1 VAKKRN
7 RAPGGPD
14 RKICP
19 EARSVLTESESS
31 FQCFV
36 LTHFLYANRYP
47 LRSKTLYGTAASN
60 QSEMAD
66 TMTLRSKCLAFS
78 FIFAAVLATS
88 SSRADEYPSRS
99 IHLIVPF
106 SAGGSADSTARVLA
120 SRIGKALGQSIVVEN
135 RGGAGAIIGAEFVKK
150 SEPDGYTLLLGQSG
164 PISINPAVY
173 KNLPYDPVKDF
184 APICLTTTYPYVMV
198 VNSALGVKTLKEFV
212 TLARSKPGGLNYG
225 TTGVGSSNH
234 LVTELFAGKAGIKMT
249 HIPYRGTALAVTDLL
264 AGQVQMVFSDPISAL
279 QYVKSGA
286 LVALAVTSKD
296 RSPVAPTVPTIA
308 ESGYPGFDAI
318 AWHGILAPAHT
329 PPAII
334 ARLNA
339 EILKALNDPDTR
351 TLLESQAIQV
361 VGNSPE
367 AFARFIKQ
375 DSALWKEV
383 ADQARIELR

>member
-1 VAKKRN
+1 
-7 RAPGGPD
+7 
-14 RKICP
+14 
-19 EARSVLTESESS
+19 
-31 FQCFV
+31 
-36 LTHFLYANRYP
+36 
-47 LRSKTLYGTAASN
+47 
-60 QSEMAD
+60 MAD

-106 SAGGSADSTARVLA
+106 SAGGSANSTARVLA

-198 VNSALGVKTLKEFV
+198 VNAALGVKTLKEFV
-212 TLARSKPGGLNYG
+212 ALARSKPGGLNYG

-367 AFARFIKQ
+367 AFAGFIKQ